1 MILSNTIN
9 QRYRYATQ
17 GKTPTQIQHELR
29 ELGVKGFVVKVA
41 ESRVTMK
48 VSECDIKKEQGVFE
62 MIPKFR
68 AWNKVREEM
77 IDDCDLAIT
86 SDGSILAGDLNYDEE
101 SGMLADVTD
110 NVVIMMSTR
119 LKDKNGTEIYEG
131 DIVKYNI
138 VPNPFLSDNYFKIIQ
153 ARSGEWRI
161 DNYIEG
167 RVLIFNDHQVEVVG
181 NIFENKELLEDKVNG
196 H

>member
-1 MILSNTIN
+1 
-9 QRYRYATQ
+9 
-17 GKTPTQIQHELR
+17 
-29 ELGVKGFVVKVA
+29 
-41 ESRVTMK
+41 
-48 VSECDIKKEQGVFE
+48 

-68 AWNKVREEM
+68 VWDKVREEM
-77 IDDCDLAIT
+77 IDDCDLSIT
-86 SDGSILAGDLNYDEE
+86 SDGSVLAGDLNYDVE

-131 DIVKYNI
+131 DIVKYNT
-138 VPNPFLSDNYFKIIQ
+138 VPNSSLSDNYFKIIQ

-167 RVLIFNDHQVEVVG
+167 RVLIFSDYQVEVVG

>member
-1 MILSNTIN
+1 
-9 QRYRYATQ
+9 
-17 GKTPTQIQHELR
+17 
-29 ELGVKGFVVKVA
+29 
-41 ESRVTMK
+41 
-48 VSECDIKKEQGVFE
+48 

-181 NIFENKELLEDKVNG
+181 NIFENKELLEDKVNECRS
-196 H
+196 

>member
-1 MILSNTIN
+1 
-9 QRYRYATQ
+9 
-17 GKTPTQIQHELR
+17 
-29 ELGVKGFVVKVA
+29 
-41 ESRVTMK
+41 
-48 VSECDIKKEQGVFE
+48 

-68 AWNKVREEM
+68 AWNKIREEM

-131 DIVKYNI
+131 DIIRGSYNTNIIGYDIVTIEVKEDLLKGFELDQFDLN
-138 VPNPFLSDNYFKIIQ
+138 DT
-153 ARSGEWRI
+153 E
-161 DNYIEG
+161 
-167 RVLIFNDHQVEVVG
+167 VLG
-181 NIFENKELLEDKVNG
+181 NIYENPELLEDKYGN
-196 H
+196 

>member
-1 MILSNTIN
+1 
-9 QRYRYATQ
+9 
-17 GKTPTQIQHELR
+17 
-29 ELGVKGFVVKVA
+29 
-41 ESRVTMK
+41 
-48 VSECDIKKEQGVFE
+48 
-62 MIPKFR
+62 
-68 AWNKVREEM
+68 
-77 IDDCDLAIT
+77 
-86 SDGSILAGDLNYDEE
+86 
-101 SGMLADVTD
+101 MLADVTD

>member
-1 MILSNTIN
+1 
-9 QRYRYATQ
+9 
-17 GKTPTQIQHELR
+17 
-29 ELGVKGFVVKVA
+29 
-41 ESRVTMK
+41 
-48 VSECDIKKEQGVFE
+48 

-77 IDDCDLAIT
+77 IDDCDLSIT
-86 SDGSILAGDLNYDEE
+86 SDGSVLAGDLNYDVE

-131 DIVKYNI
+131 DIVKYNT
-138 VPNPFLSDNYFKIIQ
+138 VPNSSLSDNYFKIIQ

-167 RVLIFNDHQVEVVG
+167 RVLIFSDYQVEVVG
-181 NIFENKELLEDKVNG
+181 NIFENKELLEDKVYG

>member
-1 MILSNTIN
+1 
-9 QRYRYATQ
+9 
-17 GKTPTQIQHELR
+17 
-29 ELGVKGFVVKVA
+29 
-41 ESRVTMK
+41 
-48 VSECDIKKEQGVFE
+48 

-68 AWNKVREEM
+68 AWDKVREEM
-77 IDDCDLAIT
+77 IDDCDLSIT
-86 SDGSILAGDLNYDEE
+86 SDGSVLAGDLNYDVE

-131 DIVKYNI
+131 DIVKYNT
-138 VPNPFLSDNYFKIIQ
+138 VPNSSLSDNYFKIIQ

-167 RVLIFNDHQVEVVG
+167 RVLIFSDYQVEVVG
-181 NIFENKELLEDKVNG
+181 NIFENKELLEDKVNDQKI
-196 H
+196 

>member
-1 MILSNTIN
+1 
-9 QRYRYATQ
+9 
-17 GKTPTQIQHELR
+17 
-29 ELGVKGFVVKVA
+29 
-41 ESRVTMK
+41 
-48 VSECDIKKEQGVFE
+48 

-68 AWNKVREEM
+68 AWDKVREEM
-77 IDDCDLAIT
+77 IDDCDLSIT
-86 SDGSILAGDLNYDEE
+86 SDGSVLAGDLNYDVE

-167 RVLIFNDHQVEVVG
+167 RVLIFSDHQVEVVG
-181 NIFENKELLEDKVNG
+181 NIFENKELLEDKVNDQKI
-196 H
+196 

>member
-1 MILSNTIN
+1 M
-9 QRYRYATQ
+9 
-17 GKTPTQIQHELR
+17 
-29 ELGVKGFVVKVA
+29 
-41 ESRVTMK
+41 
-48 VSECDIKKEQGVFE
+48 
-62 MIPKFR
+62 
-68 AWNKVREEM
+68 REEM
-77 IDDCDLAIT
+77 INDCDLAIT

-181 NIFENKELLEDKVNG
+181 NIFENKELLEDKVNDQKI
-196 H
+196 

>member
-1 MILSNTIN
+1 
-9 QRYRYATQ
+9 
-17 GKTPTQIQHELR
+17 
-29 ELGVKGFVVKVA
+29 
-41 ESRVTMK
+41 
-48 VSECDIKKEQGVFE
+48 

-77 IDDCDLAIT
+77 IDDCDLSIT
-86 SDGSILAGDLNYDEE
+86 SDGSVLAGDLNYDVE

-131 DIVKYNI
+131 DIVKYNT
-138 VPNPFLSDNYFKIIQ
+138 VPNSSLSDNYFKIIQ

-167 RVLIFNDHQVEVVG
+167 RVLIFSDYQVEVVG